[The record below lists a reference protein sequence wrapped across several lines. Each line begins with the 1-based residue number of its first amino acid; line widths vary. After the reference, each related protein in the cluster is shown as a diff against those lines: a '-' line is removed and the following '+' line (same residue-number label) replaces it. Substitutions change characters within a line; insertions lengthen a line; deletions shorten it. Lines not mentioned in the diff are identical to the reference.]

1 MERRPGSDDRE
12 LEKRDAMLLDGL
24 RAALNGE
31 EHRLCQVGKRD
42 GLFASRTG
50 LPGEAADLALREG
63 LLEHTR
69 TETERGI
76 DIAWVRLTPA
86 GTEYL
91 YNHDSPRAVL
101 GEMRDMLRVAATGV
115 PVWQDAMLKSLEK
128 LADHITNEM
137 GNYMDKLDSLTKR
150 VEEAL
155 RRAEVSP
162 ELAANLQSVIPWG
175 LEALA
180 YLDRRKAGGITN
192 ACPLPEL
199 FAALRGKFPT
209 LTIRDFHDGLKR
221 LGDNRAIRLA
231 EYAGPGSI
239 PQPEY
244 AMMQSGKLWY
254 AVTR

>member
-1 MERRPGSDDRE
+1 MDRRTGSDDKE
-12 LEKRDAMLLDGL
+12 LEKRDALLLDGL

-31 EHRLCQVGKRD
+31 EHRLFRVGKRD
-42 GLFASRTG
+42 GLFAGRGG
-50 LPGEAADLALREG
+50 LPGEAAELALREN

-69 TETERGI
+69 TETERGA
-76 DIAWVRLTPA
+76 DIEWVRITPA

-101 GEMRDMLRVAATGV
+101 GEMRDMLRQAASGV
-115 PVWQDAMLKSLEK
+115 PVWQDGMLKSLEK
-128 LADHITNEM
+128 LASHITTEM
-137 GNYMDKLDSLTKR
+137 TAYMAKLDSLAMR

-155 RRAEVSP
+155 RRADVSP
-162 ELAANLQSVIPWG
+162 ELAASLQTVIPWG

-180 YLDRRKAGGITN
+180 YLDRRKAGGATA

-199 FAALRGKFPT
+199 FAALRNKFPT

-221 LGDNRAIRLA
+221 LADNQAIRLA
-231 EYAGPGSI
+231 EYAGGGAI

-244 AMMQSGKLWY
+244 AMMQAGKLWY
-254 AVTR
+254 TATR

>member
-1 MERRPGSDDRE
+1 MERRAGSDDKE
-12 LEKRDAMLLDGL
+12 IEKRDALLLDGL

-31 EHRLCQVGKRD
+31 EQRLYRVGKRD
-42 GLFASRTG
+42 GLFATRTG
-50 LPGEAADLALREG
+50 LSGEAAELALREG

-69 TETERGI
+69 TETERGV
-76 DIAWVRLTPA
+76 DIEWVRLTPA

-101 GEMRDMLRVAATGV
+101 GEMRDMLRIAATGV
-115 PVWQDAMLKSLEK
+115 PMWQDAMLKSLEK
-128 LADHITNEM
+128 LADHITTEM
-137 GNYMDKLDSLTKR
+137 GNYMDKLDALSRR

-155 RRAEVSP
+155 RRTEVTT
-162 ELAANLQSVIPWG
+162 ELAANLQAIIPWG

-180 YLDRRKAGGITN
+180 YLDRRKSGGATM

-199 FAALRGKFPT
+199 FAALRNKFSA
-209 LTIRDFHDGLKR
+209 LTIRDYHDGLKR
-221 LGDNRAIRLA
+221 LADNQAIKLS
-231 EYAGPGSI
+231 EYNGPGSI

-254 AVTR
+254 CVSR